1 MTWDQFGSLG
11 LTAGQKSVLAQ
22 FEAIGRAGSRDFTG
36 VTFTE
41 AKKIINF
48 QRDLMGLVA
57 PAFEAA
63 REMQRQVISVAG
75 KAADDA
81 TPDTP
86 L

>member
-1 MTWDQFGSLG
+1 MTWDQLGNLG
-11 LTAGQKSVLAQ
+11 LTAGQKNVLAQ
-22 FEAIGRAGSRDFTG
+22 FEAIGRAGSSNFDG
-36 VTFTE
+36 VTFAQ

-48 QRDLMGLVA
+48 QRDLMGLA
-57 PAFEAA
+57 GPAFEAA
-63 REMQRQVISVAG
+63 RAMQRQVILVAG